1 MNDLRARVRGGR
13 PVLGAAAIVACSAAL
28 IPLVYLVLRAG
39 ERGWGHALEVV
50 RTGRSAE
57 LLGNTVVLVVLVT
70 AASVVVGVGMAWLTV
85 RTTLPGASVLGALL
99 CVPLAL
105 PSYVLGYL
113 WLADFPRVLGL
124 PGSVIVLTISCYP
137 YVFLPAAAALRTVD
151 PGLEEVARTLGRGS
165 LRAVTGV
172 TLRQIRPAV
181 AAGALLVALYT
192 LSDFGAVAML
202 RYDAFTVGI
211 YHSYRAAFDR
221 VPAAV
226 LACVLIVVALVVMV
240 AERRARRGE
249 VARVGAGV
257 AAVPGRIPLGH
268 WTLPALGLVGLVLAG
283 GVAAPLVGL
292 VRWVRAAAQVD
303 VAWAPVFSAVWTTA
317 GVSAAAAV
325 VTILLALPIGVLA
338 ARSTGLVAKATE
350 SVAQIG
356 FALPGITVGLA
367 VVFVGIRLVPDLYQR
382 TPMLVFA
389 YVVLFLPLAVGVVR
403 SAVDA
408 VPTAL
413 EDAASSLGSGRL
425 RTFGRVVA
433 PLAMPGVLAGGA
445 LVFLSVAKELPATLL
460 LRPTGTQTLASAMWT
475 HTEVAAYSQAAPY
488 AAMLVAVAVIPAA
501 ILGRSF
507 GWGTGGLRR
516 PAPREDER
524 STVAAAA
531 GGEPT

>member
-1 MNDLRARVRGGR
+1 MVR
-13 PVLGAAAIVACSAAL
+13 S
-28 IPLVYLVLRAG
+28 
-39 ERGWGHALEVV
+39 
-50 RTGRSAE
+50 GRSVE
-57 LLGNTVVLVVLVT
+57 LLGNTVLLVVLVT
-70 AASVVVGVGMAWLTV
+70 AASVVIGVALAWLTV
-85 RTTLPGASVLGALL
+85 RTDLPGAPVLGALL

-113 WLADFPRVLGL
+113 WLADFPEVLGL

-165 LRAVTGV
+165 LRAVLGV

-202 RYDAFTVGI
+202 RYEAFTVGI

-226 LACVLIVVALVVMV
+226 LACVLIAVALVVMA

-257 AAVPGRIPLGH
+257 ASVPDRLPLGR
-268 WTLPALGLVGLVLAG
+268 WRAPALALVALVLAG

-292 VRWVRAAAQVD
+292 VRWTLAAARVD
-303 VAWAPVFSAVWTTA
+303 VAWGPVLAAAGTTA
-317 GVSAAAAV
+317 GVSAAAALVTV
-325 VTILLALPIGVLA
+325 VLALPIGILA
-338 ARSTGLVAKATE
+338 ARSDSPLARITE
-350 SVAQIG
+350 AVAQIG
-356 FALPGITVGLA
+356 FALPGITVSLA
-367 VVFVGIRLVPDLYQR
+367 VVFVGIRLVPGLYQQ
-382 TPMLVFA
+382 TPMLVFG

-408 VPTAL
+408 IPTAL
-413 EDAASSLGSGRL
+413 EDASASLGSGRL
-425 RTFGRVVA
+425 RTFARVVA
-433 PLAMPGVLAGGA
+433 PLAMPGVLAGA
-445 LVFLSVAKELPATLL
+445 SLVFLSVAKELPATLL
-460 LRPTGTQTLASAMWT
+460 LRPTGTQTLASAMWA

-501 ILGRSF
+501 VLGRSF
-507 GWGTGGLRR
+507 GWGAGG
-516 PAPREDER
+516 PRGR
-524 STVAAAA
+524 AAAPTTTEVGA
-531 GGEPT
+531 G

>member
-1 MNDLRARVRGGR
+1 M
-13 PVLGAAAIVACSAAL
+13 I
-28 IPLVYLVLRAG
+28 
-39 ERGWGHALEVV
+39 

-57 LLGNTVVLVVLVT
+57 LLANTVILVVLVT
-70 AASVVVGVGMAWLTV
+70 AASVVVGVALAWLTV
-85 RTTLPGASVLGALL
+85 RTDLPGAPVIGALL
-99 CVPLAL
+99 CVPLAM

-113 WLADFPRVLGL
+113 WVADFPQLLGL

-165 LRAVTGV
+165 VRAVLGV

-211 YHSYRAAFDR
+211 YHSYRASFDR

-226 LACVLIVVALVVMV
+226 LACVLIVVALVVMGG
-240 AERRARRGE
+240 ERRARRGE

-257 AAVPGRIPLGH
+257 DSLPDRLPLGRLR
-268 WTLPALGLVGLVLAG
+268 LPALAVVGLVLAG
-283 GVAAPLVGL
+283 GVAAPMVGL
-292 VRWVRAAAQVD
+292 VRWVRAASEVD
-303 VAWAPVFSAVWTTA
+303 VSWAPVFAATATTA
-317 GVSAAAAV
+317 GVSAIAAV
-325 VTILLALPIGVLA
+325 VTIVLALPIGILS
-338 ARSTGLVAKATE
+338 ARSDGPVARTTE
-350 SVAQIG
+350 AVAQIG

-367 VVFVGIRLVPDLYQR
+367 VVFVGIRLVPGLYQQV
-382 TPMLVFA
+382 PMLVFA

-408 VPTAL
+408 IPTAL
-413 EDAASSLGSGRL
+413 EDASETLGSGRL
-425 RTFGRVVA
+425 RTFLRVVA
-433 PLAMPGVLAGGA
+433 PLAMPGVLAGGS

-460 LRPTGTQTLASAMWT
+460 LRPTDTETLASAMWT

-501 ILGRSF
+501 VLGRSF
-507 GWGTGGLRR
+507 GWGVGGPGPGAPGRTAAPARTAIAARAEETG
-516 PAPREDER
+516 
-524 STVAAAA
+524 A
-531 GGEPT
+531 GAT

>member
-1 MNDLRARVRGGR
+1 MYL
-13 PVLGAAAIVACSAAL
+13 IV
-28 IPLVYLVLRAG
+28 RAG

-50 RTGRSAE
+50 RSGRSAE
-57 LLGNTVVLVVLVT
+57 LLVNTVVLVVLVT
-70 AASVVVGVGMAWLTV
+70 ATSVVIGVALAWLTV
-85 RTTLPGASVLGALL
+85 RTDLPGASALGALL
-99 CVPLAL
+99 CVPLAM

-113 WLADFPRVLGL
+113 WLADFPGVLGL
-124 PGSVIVLTISCYP
+124 PGSVIVMTISCYP

-165 LRAVTGV
+165 VRAVLGV

-211 YHSYRAAFDR
+211 YHSYRATFDR

-226 LACVLIVVALVVMV
+226 LACVLVLVAFVVMT

-249 VARVGAGV
+249 VARVGSGV
-257 AAVPGRIPLGH
+257 ASVPGRLPLG
-268 WTLPALGLVGLVLAG
+268 WWLVPALALVGAVLAG

-292 VRWVRAAAQVD
+292 VRWVRAAARVD
-303 VAWAPVFSAVWTTA
+303 VAWGPVFEATWTTA
-317 GVSAAAAV
+317 GVSAVAAL

-338 ARSTGLVAKATE
+338 ARSTGPVARATE
-350 SVAQIG
+350 AVAQIG

-382 TPMLVFA
+382 TPMLVFG

-408 VPTAL
+408 IPTAL
-413 EDAASSLGSGRL
+413 EDASESLGSGRV
-425 RTFGRVVA
+425 RTFLRVVA
-433 PLAMPGVLAGGA
+433 PLAMPGVLAGA
-445 LVFLSVAKELPATLL
+445 SLVFLSVAKELPATLL
-460 LRPTGTQTLASAMWT
+460 LRPTGTQTLASAMWS
-475 HTEVAAYSQAAPY
+475 HTEMAAYSQAAPY

-501 ILGRSF
+501 VLGRSF
-507 GWGTGGLRR
+507 GWGVGGR
-516 PAPREDER
+516 PGIPTPAATRTPEEEV
-524 STVAAAA
+524 VAR
-531 GGEPT
+531 